1 MAKKSI
7 DIGFKVLVVSQSPHH
22 HKFPH
27 NPKSITKYS
36 FQFDISVT
44 SLWQNNLLKNIW
56 QMLAQ
61 KQNMINIV
69 IGVP

>member
-7 DIGFKVLVVSQSPHH
+7 DIGFKVLVVSQIPHH

-27 NPKSITKYS
+27 NPKSNTKYS
-36 FQFDISVT
+36 FQFDINVT
-44 SLWQNNLLKNIW
+44 SLWENNLLKNTW

-61 KQNMINIV
+61 KNNMTNIV
-69 IGVP
+69 IVVP